1 MHNRLQLDSES
12 GRAKIEPIEVEHK
25 NFADIAH
32 PLNWY
37 EVARLLHQNAHSLH
51 NMSQGLVTYRSG
63 TNTITRPTSNRA
75 VFLLAAFAL
84 ENLIKAFLIY
94 ENPKYIQGGKLA
106 NQLLNGHSLSK
117 LQKKCN
123 KIPSPKRT
131 LHVFETLEVGVN
143 SWARYPCATS
153 VHKETPE
160 NIVTPELWKRYN
172 HVFELYSQKLE
183 QLLSKKWKGP
193 YGEGICVFENFK

>member
-1 MHNRLQLDSES
+1 MESEENKQFS
-12 GRAKIEPIEVEHK
+12 QA
-25 NFADIAH
+25 AH

-37 EVARLLHQNAHSLH
+37 EVAKLMHENAQALHG
-51 NMSQGLVTYRSG
+51 MPQGTVTYNDGVKS
-63 TNTITRPTSNRA
+63 ITRPTSNRS

-84 ENLIKAFLIY
+84 ENLIKAYLIY
-94 ENPKYIQGGKLA
+94 ENPNYIEGGKLA

-117 LQKKCN
+117 LQKRCK

-153 VHKETPE
+153 IQRETDE
-160 NIVTPELWKRYN
+160 RTVTPEFWKCYN
-172 HVFELYSQKLE
+172 DVFELYSKKLE

-193 YGEGICVFENFK
+193 YGEVTSVQFN